1 MARRTLAP
9 RPSASST
16 APSGR
21 GHEQFWARGSP
32 SEGRWDEP
40 RAGLRSAR
48 VRRARSAKTPEKRA
62 LAETSRSRLGIAC
75 GALGLG
81 LADTTRTA
89 RRPTKADP
97 GGGGGSG
104 RRTARSRT
112 PAPHQPPPGITPGT
126 HTPRLTDQTN
136 RPDVA
141 RRFTLPHGAAV
152 DSVIRR
158 NLRLEALMT
167 GAQYQPSHSHTLAA
181 TQDDGQKLIY

>member
-81 LADTTRTA
+81 LGHDPHGPPADQG
-89 RRPTKADP
+89 RP
-97 GGGGGSG
+97 GRG
-104 RRTARSRT
+104 RRVRAQDGSVADAGPT
-112 PAPHQPPPGITPGT
+112 PTPTWNYTWNPH
-126 HTPRLTDQTN
+126 PRLTDQTL
-136 RPDVA
+136 PDVSRYRMV
-141 RRFTLPHGAAV
+141 RRWTRSS
-152 DSVIRR
+152 D
-158 NLRLEALMT
+158 E
-167 GAQYQPSHSHTLAA
+167 
-181 TQDDGQKLIY
+181 IYVWRH